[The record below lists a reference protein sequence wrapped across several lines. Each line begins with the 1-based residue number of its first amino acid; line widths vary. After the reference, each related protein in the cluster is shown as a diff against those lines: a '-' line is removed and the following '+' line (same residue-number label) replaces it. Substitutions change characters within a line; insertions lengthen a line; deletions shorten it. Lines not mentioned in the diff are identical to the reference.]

1 MQPDMSSE
9 LDPIVYIVDDDLSV
23 RKAMMRLMVSAEL
36 EARSFASTNE
46 FLDSGFRDQHAC
58 LITDV
63 NMPGLTGLELQ
74 QKMTARGYDLP
85 VIFITGYDTEQT
97 REQAKR
103 SGALGYFCKPI
114 DDQALLD
121 TINWALSR

>member
-1 MQPDMSSE
+1 MKPDESPE
-9 LDPIVYIVDDDLSV
+9 LEPIVYIVDDDASV
-23 RKAMMRLMVSAEL
+23 RKSLMRLMVSAKL
-36 EARSFASTNE
+36 KASSFASANE
-46 FLDSGFRDQHAC
+46 FLDSGFRDEYAC
-58 LITDV
+58 LIADV
-63 NMPGLTGLELQ
+63 KMPGLTGLELQ
-74 QKMTARGYDLP
+74 QKLLARGYELP
-85 VIFITGYDTEQT
+85 IIFITGYDSEQT

>member
-1 MQPDMSSE
+1 MQPEMSSE

-36 EARSFASTNE
+36 DARSFASANE

-58 LITDV
+58 LIADV
-63 NMPGLTGLELQ
+63 KMPGLTGLELNI
-74 QKMTARGYDLP
+74 KMIARGYELP

>member
-1 MQPDMSSE
+1 MNPDVSPE
-9 LDPIVYIVDDDLSV
+9 VEPIVYIVDDDASV
-23 RKAMMRLMVSAEL
+23 RKSLMRLMASAKL
-36 EARSFASTNE
+36 KARSFASANE
-46 FLDSGFRDQHAC
+46 FLDSGFRDEHAC
-58 LITDV
+58 LIADV
-63 NMPGLTGLELQ
+63 KMPVLTGLELH
-74 QKMTARGYDLP
+74 KKLTARGHDLP

>member
-1 MQPDMSSE
+1 MKSDDSLE
-9 LDPIVYIVDDDLSV
+9 LEPIVYIVDDDASV

-36 EARSFASTNE
+36 EARSFSSAND

-58 LITDV
+58 LIADV
-63 NMPGLTGLELQ
+63 KMPGLTGLELQ
-74 QKMTARGYDLP
+74 QKMLSRGYEML
-85 VIFITGYDTEQT
+85 VIFITGYDSEQT
-97 REQAKR
+97 RELAKR

>member
-1 MQPDMSSE
+1 MKPDESLE
-9 LDPIVYIVDDDLSV
+9 LEAIVYIVDDDASV
-23 RKAMMRLMVSAEL
+23 RKSLMRLMVSEKL
-36 EARSFASTNE
+36 EARSFASANE
-46 FLDSGFRDQHAC
+46 FLDSGFRDEHAC
-58 LITDV
+58 LIADV
-63 NMPGLTGLELQ
+63 KMPVLTGLELQ
-74 QKMTARGYDLP
+74 QKLLARGYELP
-85 VIFITGYDTEQT
+85 IIFITGYDTEQT

>member
-1 MQPDMSSE
+1 MKPDASPE
-9 LDPIVYIVDDDLSV
+9 LEPIVYIVDDDAAV
-23 RKAMMRLMVSAEL
+23 RKALMRLMASAKL
-36 EARSFASTNE
+36 KARSFASAIE

-58 LITDV
+58 LIADV
-63 NMPGLTGLELQ
+63 KMPGLTGIELQ
-74 QKMTARGYDLP
+74 QKIIDQGYDLP

-103 SGALGYFCKPI
+103 LGAQGYFSKPI

-121 TINWALSR
+121 TISLALSR